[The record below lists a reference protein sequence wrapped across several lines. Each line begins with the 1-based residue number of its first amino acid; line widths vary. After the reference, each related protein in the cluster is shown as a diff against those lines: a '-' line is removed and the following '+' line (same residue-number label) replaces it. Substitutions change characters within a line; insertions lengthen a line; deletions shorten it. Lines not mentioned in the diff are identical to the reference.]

1 MDHHQQASAPP
12 PSCHLEVLNESQKSI
27 QLVCEYLLVLMCLC
41 IRHASTC
48 TGSESVSHGLLPG
61 VNFNGEDQVYQVL
74 EPLASGHQGQDA
86 KDANFKLALHLP
98 LRVLCLFHTDT
109 FIGHTWKLVSES
121 GELLLRYSG
130 PSATFTVINTGGVD
144 VQVDNSHISLDMLFP
159 SFIPQL

>member
-27 QLVCEYLLVLMCLC
+27 QLVW
-41 IRHASTC
+41 
-48 TGSESVSHGLLPG
+48 

-74 EPLASGHQGQDA
+74 EPLASGHQ
-86 KDANFKLALHLP
+86 
-98 LRVLCLFHTDT
+98 DT

-144 VQVDNSHISLDMLFP
+144 VQVK
-159 SFIPQL
+159 